1 MSGSLVA
8 DHADLASGTPMEVTA
23 RDQEGLDTLE
33 RAVVERALAAAREEL
48 GMDVAYLT
56 EFVGENQVIRTVY
69 GNAGSFGLGEGTS
82 VVLEGSYCKR
92 VVEGRLPEVIP
103 DTAANPEAAALDV
116 TADAGIGAYVGFP
129 VRSPGGELYGTVC
142 VAGHEARPDL
152 STRDMGFMR
161 VFARMLA
168 DAIHHGR
175 ADQRQRRRL
184 ESAVISQGGERR
196 LDAARLASTEA
207 ELVKRLAMAVEYRD
221 DDTGAHI
228 ERVSRYAGKLAMLA
242 GQDSAQV
249 ELMRHAS
256 PLHDVGKVAIPDA
269 VLLKPGKLTEEERA
283 IIETHA
289 HIGWELL
296 RGSGSE
302 VMRAAAVIAHSH
314 HERFDGTGYP
324 QRLTGEAIP
333 IEGRIVAIAD
343 VFDALSSDRVYRPAF
358 APEKVLEIMSG
369 DRGTHF
375 DPDLLDAFLEMQ
387 GD

>member
-1 MSGSLVA
+1 
-8 DHADLASGTPMEVTA
+8 
-23 RDQEGLDTLE
+23 
-33 RAVVERALAAAREEL
+33 
-48 GMDVAYLT
+48 
-56 EFVGENQVIRTVY
+56 
-69 GNAGSFGLGEGTS
+69 
-82 VVLEGSYCKR
+82 
-92 VVEGRLPEVIP
+92 
-103 DTAANPEAAALDV
+103 
-116 TADAGIGAYVGFP
+116 
-129 VRSPGGELYGTVC
+129 
-142 VAGHEARPDL
+142 
-152 STRDMGFMR
+152 
-161 VFARMLA
+161 
-168 DAIHHGR
+168 
-175 ADQRQRRRL
+175 
-184 ESAVISQGGERR
+184 VISQGGERR

-375 DPDLLDAFLEMQ
+375 DPDLLDAFLENAR
-387 GD
+387 